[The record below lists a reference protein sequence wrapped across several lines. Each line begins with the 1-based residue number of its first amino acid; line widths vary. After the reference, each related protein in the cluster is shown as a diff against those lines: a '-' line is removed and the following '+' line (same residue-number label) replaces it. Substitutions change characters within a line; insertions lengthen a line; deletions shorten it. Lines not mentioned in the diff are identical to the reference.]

1 MQRQHRNHRPVFTK
15 CPACSGSNVRRSSI
29 RGLEASAKPRL
40 RSPYRCRDCGER
52 FWVISRRANYLV
64 GLAVLAG
71 VAATVAWNVGSV
83 QQESRS
89 NLERATSSAA
99 SFAETFGRAER
110 DEPAAEFKLSRM
122 YTLGTGV
129 AADKSAAQTW
139 LERAA
144 QHGNT
149 DAQYELGNALRE
161 GFGVVQDF
169 ESAAKW
175 LQLAA
180 EHGNADAQYALGQ
193 MYRAGMGVPAD
204 NAKAY
209 MWFNL
214 AAAHEVAG
222 AAPQRDALLR
232 VLTPDEIL
240 EAQAEA
246 RRLNQAPAKKSAM
259 VP

>member
-1 MQRQHRNHRPVFTK
+1 MFTK
-15 CPACSGSNVRRSSI
+15 CPACSSSNVRRSTI
-29 RGLEASAKPRL
+29 RGAEASAKLRL

-64 GLAVLAG
+64 GLAVLAS
-71 VAATVAWNVGSV
+71 VAGTVAWNVGSV
-83 QQESRS
+83 PQEPRYD
-89 NLERATSSAA
+89 LERATSNAA
-99 SFAETFGRAER
+99 SFAETFSRAER
-110 DEPAAEFKLSRM
+110 DDPIAEYKLSHM
-122 YTLGTGV
+122 YAHGTGV
-129 AADKSAAQTW
+129 AANKRAAQTW

-144 QHGNT
+144 QHGDT

-161 GFGVVQDF
+161 GFSVVQDF

-193 MYRAGMGVPAD
+193 MYRSGMGVRAD

-214 AAAHEVAG
+214 AAAHEIAG
-222 AAPQRDALLR
+222 ASVQRDALLR
-232 VLTPDEIL
+232 VLAPDEIL
-240 EAQAEA
+240 DAQVEA